1 MGGRRTPKA
10 LGDGIDVT
18 LSDVTVMGN
27 ETVAVTSAASVG
39 AGIAVGGRGEGIGA
53 STPAAGVDSTT
64 VGAVA
69 PAPGMA
75 VGTGATVGGT
85 VGVSPGLSAGGGR
98 VEADVGVERSDGVA
112 VDGVGSEVTGVGV
125 GVGSGVAVGEGVGV
139 GVAVGEGV
147 AVAVGEMR
155 TVGEGVGVRVGR
167 RGVKV
172 GVGVGGVAPGKDTIT
187 GGCEVSRP

>member
-10 LGDGIDVT
+10 LGDGIDVP

-75 VGTGATVGGT
+75 VGTGATVG
-85 VGVSPGLSAGGGR
+85 VSLGLSAGGGR